1 MNCPK
6 CGAEMADDLA
16 FCTDCGAKLT
26 QDAVAAAPAA
36 EPAAAPKDAAPAAD
50 KPQQP
55 EKPKNGKEPYG
66 TLRFLGSLLLLLI
79 PVLNVVLI
87 FRWAFAWG
95 VNINKRNFARAVLLC
110 VLIVAVLHV
119 AALVVWPE
127 SLQWVGA
134 ILVRCITFL
143 FRVPTV

>member
-95 VNINKRNFARAVLLC
+95 VNINKRNFARAVLILYGIC
-110 VLIVAVLHV
+110 IVVAIVL
-119 AALVVWPE
+119 
-127 SLQWVGA
+127 A
-134 ILVRCITFL
+134 IAFGTSTTFSDIISEMQ
-143 FRVPTV
+143 V